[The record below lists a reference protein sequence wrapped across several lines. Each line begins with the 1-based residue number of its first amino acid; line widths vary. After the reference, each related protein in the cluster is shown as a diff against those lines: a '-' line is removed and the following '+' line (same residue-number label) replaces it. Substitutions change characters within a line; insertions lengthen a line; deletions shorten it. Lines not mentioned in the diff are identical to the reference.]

1 MEISTQEL
9 PNWTRLERQNNQIV
23 YDGTI
28 KEIQLGPWYQ
38 AGFSTRERN
47 TDKLRFQE
55 RGFVLANKEHVTAW
69 KERL

>member
-1 MEISTQEL
+1 VEISTQEL
-9 PNWTRLERQNNQIV
+9 PNLTPLECQNNQII

-55 RGFVLANKEHVTAW
+55 RGLFWQTKNM
-69 KERL
+69 